1 MGSLVVCSERVVLP
15 HGVRAAAVFVRD
27 GKIERVAAHDDRP
40 SGVQQIDVGDLVVM
54 PGIVDS
60 HVHINDPG
68 RTDWEG
74 FESATRAAAAGG
86 VTTLVDMPLNS
97 IPPTTT
103 AAGLAAKRDA
113 ASGRSFVDVAF
124 WGGVVPGNA
133 GELATLAREGVRGF
147 KCFLCPSGV
156 DEFPN
161 VAEADL
167 RVAMP
172 IVRDVGLP
180 LLAHAELPDA
190 LRSVGG
196 SVQLH
201 ETWRRSRPPDAE
213 RAAVELLV
221 TLAREFG
228 TRVHIVHLA
237 SAEAVEAVRQARK
250 NGVLITGETCPHYLT
265 FASEEIPDGATVF
278 KCAPPIRER
287 RQREALWHA
296 LRDGDIDL
304 VATDHSPAPP
314 AMKHVDDGD
323 FVRAWGGI
331 ASLQIGLAAC
341 WTGAAARGIGFETVS
356 RLMSSAPARL
366 AGMSASKGSI
376 TEGADADLIIWDP
389 DATTV
394 VDPTTL
400 LHRHSLTPYAG
411 LRLRGVVR
419 TTLLR
424 GEIVFSDGE
433 VLPGPRGKV
442 IASRA

>member
-27 GKIERVAAHDDRP
+27 GRIERVAAHDDRP

-68 RTDWEG
+68 RADWEG

-133 GELATLAREGVRGF
+133 DELATLARGGVRGF

-161 VAEADL
+161 VSEADL

-196 SVQLH
+196 SIRLH

-228 TRVHIVHLA
+228 TRIHIVHLA

-287 RQREALWHA
+287 RQREALWQA

-341 WTGAAARGIGFETVS
+341 WTGAAARGIDFETVS

-366 AGMSASKGSI
+366 VGMSASKGSI

-411 LRLRGVVR
+411 MQLRGVVR

-424 GEIVFSDGE
+424 GEIVFGDGE

-442 IASRA
+442 IASPA

>member
-40 SGVQQIDVGDLVVM
+40 SGVQQVDVGDLVVM

-68 RTDWEG
+68 RADWEG

-133 GELATLAREGVRGF
+133 GELATLARGGVRGF

-161 VAEADL
+161 VTEADL

-172 IVRDVGLP
+172 VVRDVGLP

-196 SVQLH
+196 SIQLH

-228 TRVHIVHLA
+228 TRIHIVHLA

-341 WTGAAARGIGFETVS
+341 WTGAAARDIGFETVS
-356 RLMSSAPARL
+356 RLMSTAPARL

-411 LRLRGVVR
+411 MRLRGVVR

-442 IASRA
+442 IASPA

>member
-27 GKIERVAAHDDRP
+27 GRIERVAAHDDRP
-40 SGVQQIDVGDLVVM
+40 TGVQEIDAGDLIVM

-68 RTDWEG
+68 RADWEG

-133 GELATLAREGVRGF
+133 EELATLARGGVRGF

-196 SVQLH
+196 SIQLH

-228 TRVHIVHLA
+228 TRIHIVHLA

-331 ASLQIGLAAC
+331 ASLQIGLPVC

-356 RLMSSAPARL
+356 RLMSTAPARL
-366 AGMSASKGSI
+366 AGLSASKGSI

-411 LRLRGVVR
+411 MRLRGAVR

-442 IASRA
+442 IASPA